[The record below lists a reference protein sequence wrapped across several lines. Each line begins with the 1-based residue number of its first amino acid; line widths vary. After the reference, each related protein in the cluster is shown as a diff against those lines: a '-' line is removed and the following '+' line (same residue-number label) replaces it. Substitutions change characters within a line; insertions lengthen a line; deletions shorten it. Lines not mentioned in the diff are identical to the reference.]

1 MAKYSVLKITKEGSN
16 GWQSSSAY
24 SDLDDLMDNSHF
36 EKSPFKVELDNK
48 MYYLFQKGVWS
59 DESIKDPVTTN
70 TFVDAGVQFAD
81 FYIGHNDRKA
91 DLNDLKLNGIRF
103 TTITNQPVDT
113 RNTTGGIYQT
123 ATILSPS
130 DIAFVNVNSPL
141 VREYKQEEKELKEL
155 LKMEY

>member
-36 EKSPFKVELDNK
+36 EKSPFKVELDGK
-48 MYYLFQKGVWS
+48 KYYLFQKGLWS
-59 DESIKDPVTTN
+59 DETMNNPTVTN
-70 TFVDAGVQFAD
+70 TFVDAGIQFAD
-81 FYIGHNDRKA
+81 FLIGMRDRKA

-113 RNTTGGIYQT
+113 RNNSGGIFQT
-123 ATILSPS
+123 ACIYSPS

-141 VREYKQEEKELKEL
+141 VKDIREDEKIMKELCKVA
-155 LKMEY
+155 

>member
-48 MYYLFQKGVWS
+48 MYYLFQKGLWS
-59 DESIKDPVTTN
+59 DESIKNPVITN
-70 TFVDAGVQFAD
+70 TFVDASIQFAD
-81 FYIGHNDRKA
+81 FFIGIKDRKA

-103 TTITNQPVDT
+103 TTITNQPVDS
-113 RNTTGGIYQT
+113 RNDSGGIFQT
-123 ATILSPS
+123 ACIYSPS

-141 VREYKQEEKELKEL
+141 VKDIREDEKIMEEFLKAS
-155 LKMEY
+155 